1 MPTLCTL
8 KVHGCAPCR
17 LDVDCFQTT
26 GLGCASS
33 QTARPGASVS
43 ARTSG
48 EARRASAPVSG
59 GWFSWSASFWT
70 SASSLSSSRSKAF
83 SSRSSSPASDA
94 SPPRSFCPCW
104 PRAFSRLRSGWRFF
118 CSLRSLSEPLPSAA
132 ETWRGIENAR
142 ERTAMPVSNAM
153 FFIKDCCEH
162 GGRDLL
168 QGWEQDDAGNRCSV
182 ERVRVRQV
190 RSCRHTYLGHGT
202 PHPRGLQMKWG
213 PLAGQ
218 RHRFRQP
225 RQRLAVILEALH
237 PTDVGLA
244 HGGKCSRDFGLRKT
258 ENLSVLW

>member
-182 ERVRVRQV
+182 ERGSVR
-190 RSCRHTYLGHGT
+190 
-202 PHPRGLQMKWG
+202 P
-213 PLAGQ
+213 
-218 RHRFRQP
+218 
-225 RQRLAVILEALH
+225 
-237 PTDVGLA
+237 VGLPA
-244 HGGKCSRDFGLRKT
+244 PGGTGHNRRRGHLCQRVTASLQRTRAVLIWWTLMSADGSWFWVGLGGVPAWTGCR
-258 ENLSVLW
+258 LLGARARR